1 MISGQMSGATGLKD
15 KKKRRKA
22 NVLAAPAPSKK
33 NNKKKGA
40 KLNKNDAKE
49 EKFDTFDDLVFAY
62 MITRS
67 HTLVL
72 SLSRDLFAFFLLIH
86 SLAQLRFHVFIC
98 VISHTH
104 VFYLF

>member
-49 EKFDTFDDLVFAY
+49 EKFDNDLVFAY

-67 HTLVL
+67 RTLVL

-98 VISHTH
+98 LISHTH